1 MTWSATGDPIADL
14 RSPHG
19 SLISLYAERP
29 SPGGF
34 AALLSDLLKPIREQA
49 DGFARKVEKSVLQDA
64 DRIHDLA
71 DSLELDSAPAYAV
84 FASSLDAV
92 FRVEPLGHAVPDV
105 AAVGPRPYMRPLRA
119 APRSLRSGVL
129 VADRAA
135 GRVFVGFEG
144 MIDEL
149 GGAIRAEIGKSN
161 FGGFSGY
168 AEHNV
173 RARADEASSKLWKE
187 AGARLLEAHLERSF
201 DYLAIGGHEETIEE
215 IASTL
220 HPYLSDLPR
229 VSFPAN
235 PQTTSLS
242 SIRTEIAHLDHDVRM
257 QRQHSLAG
265 RVCDTA
271 WSGGNAVL
279 GLSEVLGAA
288 NAQAIDTLVVAGD
301 FSRRGAICDNCGHL
315 NRGGDRCPV
324 CGDTM
329 FAVDDIVAALMDA
342 TVAAGGRALQLRV
355 ASPVDTHG
363 VGALTRFPVPE
374 ASRAIG

>member
-34 AALLSDLLKPIREQA
+34 GALLSDLMKPIREQA
-49 DGFARKVEKSVLQDA
+49 DGYERKVEKSIINDA

-84 FASSLDAV
+84 FASSLDDV
-92 FRVEPLGHAVPDV
+92 FRVEPLGHAVPNV
-105 AAVGPRPYMRPLRA
+105 ATVGPRPYLRPLRA
-119 APRSLRSGVL
+119 APRSVRSGIM

-135 GRVFVGFEG
+135 ARVFVGFEG
-144 MIDEL
+144 VVEALGSPIQAEL
-149 GGAIRAEIGKSN
+149 GKPN

-173 RARADEASSKLWKE
+173 RARADEVSAKLWKE
-187 AGARLLEAHLERSF
+187 AGARLLEAHLERAF
-201 DYLAIGGHEETIEE
+201 DYLAIGGHEETIED

-220 HPYLSDLPR
+220 HPYLADLPR
-229 VSFPAN
+229 VTFPAS
-235 PQTTSLS
+235 PQTAAIS
-242 SIRTEIAHLDHDVRM
+242 SIRTEIALLDQEVRK

-279 GLSEVLGAA
+279 GLTEVLAA
-288 NAQAIDTLVVAGD
+288 VNSQAIDTLVVAGG
-301 FSRRGAICDNCGHL
+301 FSRRGAICDECGHL
-315 NRGGDRCPV
+315 SRGGDQCPV
-324 CGDTM
+324 CGEAM
-329 FAVDDIVAALMDA
+329 FEVEDIVAAVMDA
-342 TVAAGGRALQLRV
+342 TIVAGGRAFQLRV

-363 VGALTRFPVPE
+363 VGALTRFPVPA
-374 ASRAIG
+374 AS

>member
-49 DGFARKVEKSVLQDA
+49 DGLERKVEKSILQDA

-135 GRVFVGFEG
+135 ARVFVGFEG
-144 MIDEL
+144 MIEEL
-149 GGAIRAEIGKSN
+149 GGRIQAEIGKSN

-173 RARADEASSKLWKE
+173 RARADEVSSKLWKE
-187 AGARLLEAHLERSF
+187 AGARLLEAQLERSF
-201 DYLAIGGHEETIEE
+201 DYLAVGGHEETIEE

-229 VSFPAN
+229 VTFPAN
-235 PQTTSLS
+235 PQTTNIS

-279 GLSEVLGAA
+279 GLTEVLGAA

-301 FSRRGAICDNCGHL
+301 FSRRGSICDNCGHL

-324 CGDTM
+324 CGETM
-329 FAVDDIVAALMDA
+329 FGVDDIVAALMDA
-342 TVAAGGRALQLRV
+342 TVAAGGRAFQLRV

-363 VGALTRFPVPE
+363 VGALTRFPVPV
-374 ASRAIG
+374 AS